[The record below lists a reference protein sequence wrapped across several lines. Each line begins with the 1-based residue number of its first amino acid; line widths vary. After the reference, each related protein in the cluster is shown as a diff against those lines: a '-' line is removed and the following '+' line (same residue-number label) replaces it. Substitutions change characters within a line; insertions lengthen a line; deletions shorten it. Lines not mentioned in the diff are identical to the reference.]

1 MYLPQTLQF
10 FPPVKLRS
18 IFLLLFTEIRKN
30 QSKNHKRF
38 SETHHVRFQ
47 DIGFP
52 CAVQV
57 IGIVLREDE
66 VSGHLAGVLGSV
78 EGFVPPVDSRE
89 AETPA

>member
-1 MYLPQTLQF
+1 M
-10 FPPVKLRS
+10 
-18 IFLLLFTEIRKN
+18 
-30 QSKNHKRF
+30 
-38 SETHHVRFQ
+38 RFQ